1 MYWVNEKRVGD
12 KMHTLYR
19 NEKRELVLVIEDLDE
34 KGNRKKPKKGE
45 KVKEKK
51 VTRKELLLTWR

>member
-19 NEKRELVLVIEDLDE
+19 NEKGELVLFIDGVDE
-34 KGNRKKPKKGE
+34 KGNRKRDKKA
-45 KVKEKK
+45 KEKK
-51 VTRKELLLTWR
+51 VKKAEWLK